1 MIDLN
6 LLKIA
11 QPEAIEN
18 VYKTH
23 RKAFISFATKYGL
36 SEDELLDVYQD
47 TIIAFIEN
55 IRKGHLEN
63 LQVELKTYLFSIG
76 KYLIFNRLKNKKDSS
91 ILTEDLSDEFIWE
104 DLEEENEE
112 RLTEIS
118 TSLKQL
124 GEQCYRILTM
134 FYYEEKK
141 LDEIQKI
148 LKYESKDVLKSQK
161 SRCLNHL
168 KRLLKK

>member
-1 MIDLN
+1 VTDLN

-11 QPEAIEN
+11 NPEAIEK

-23 RKAFISFATKYGL
+23 RKAFIAFGSKYGL
-36 SEDELLDVYQD
+36 SEDDLLDVYQD

-63 LQVELKTYLFSIG
+63 LQVEIKTYLFSIG
-76 KYLIFNRLKNKKDSS
+76 KYLIFSRLKTETGSK
-91 ILTEDLSDEFIWE
+91 ILAEDLPDEFIWE
-104 DLEEENEE
+104 ELEEEKEE
-112 RLTEIS
+112 RLAEIS
-118 TSLKQL
+118 ASLKQL

-148 LKYESKDVLKSQK
+148 LKYDNKDVLKSQK

-168 KRLLKK
+168 KKLLKK

>member
-1 MIDLN
+1 MIDLD

-11 QPEAIEN
+11 QPQAIEN

-23 RKAFISFATKYGL
+23 RKAFIAFGAKYGL
-36 SEDELLDVYQD
+36 AEDELLDIYQD

-63 LQVELKTYLFSIG
+63 LQVEVKTYLFSIG
-76 KYLIFNRLKNKKDSS
+76 KYLIFSRLKNIKDSE
-91 ILTEDLSDEFIWE
+91 IPIENLPDEFIWE
-104 DLEEENEE
+104 ELDEEKEE

-118 TSLKQL
+118 ANLKTL
-124 GEQCYRILTM
+124 GEQCYRILAM

-148 LKYESKDVLKSQK
+148 LKYENKDVLKSQK

-168 KRLLKK
+168 KKLLKK

>member
-1 MIDLN
+1 VIDLN

-11 QPEAIEN
+11 QPEAIEK

-23 RKAFISFATKYGL
+23 RKAFVAFGAKYGIA
-36 SEDELLDVYQD
+36 EDELLDIYQD

-55 IRKGHLEN
+55 IRKGYIEN

-76 KYLIFNRLKNKKDSS
+76 KYLIFNRLKTIKELGM
-91 ILTEDLSDEFIWE
+91 LTEDLPDEFIWE
-104 DLEEENEE
+104 DLEEEKEE
-112 RLTEIS
+112 RLAGIS
-118 TSLKQL
+118 ESLKQL

-148 LKYESKDVLKSQK
+148 LKYDNKDVLKSQK

-168 KRLLKK
+168 KKLLKK

>member
-23 RKAFISFATKYGL
+23 RKAFVVFGAKYGL
-36 SEDELLDVYQD
+36 AEEELLDIYQD

-55 IRKGHLEN
+55 IRKGHIEN
-63 LQVELKTYLFSIG
+63 LQVEVKTYLFSIG
-76 KYLIFNRLKNKKDSS
+76 KYLIFNRLKLSNNTN
-91 ILTEDLSDEFIWE
+91 ITIEDLPDNFVWE
-104 DLEEENEE
+104 ELEEEKEE
-112 RLTEIS
+112 LLTNVS
-118 TSLKQL
+118 ASLGQL

-148 LKYESKDVLKSQK
+148 LKYDHKDVLKSQK

-168 KRLLKK
+168 KKLLKK

>member
-1 MIDLN
+1 MTDLN

-11 QPEAIEN
+11 QPEAIEK

-23 RKAFISFATKYGL
+23 RKAFIAFGAKYGL
-36 SEDELLDVYQD
+36 AEDELLDIYQD

-63 LQVELKTYLFSIG
+63 LQVEVKTYLFSIG
-76 KYLIFNRLKNKKDSS
+76 KYLIFNKLKSS
-91 ILTEDLSDEFIWE
+91 NETNETIEDLPDNFVWE
-104 DLEEENEE
+104 EIEEEKEE

-118 TSLKQL
+118 ASLKHL

-148 LKYESKDVLKSQK
+148 LKYDNKDVLKSQK

-168 KRLLKK
+168 KKLLKK

>member
-1 MIDLN
+1 MIDLD

-11 QPEAIEN
+11 QPKAIEE
-18 VYKTH
+18 VYKIH
-23 RKAFISFATKYGL
+23 RKAFILFGSKYGL
-36 SEDELLDVYQD
+36 SEDDLLDIYQD

-55 IRKGHLEN
+55 IRKGQLDN
-63 LQVELKTYLFSIG
+63 LQVEVKTYLFSIG
-76 KYLIFNRLKNKKDSS
+76 KYLIFNRLKLTNEVNSS
-91 ILTEDLSDEFIWE
+91 IEDLPDQFVWE
-104 DLEEENEE
+104 ELEEEKEE

-118 TSLKQL
+118 ASLKQL

-148 LKYESKDVLKSQK
+148 LKYENKDVLKSQK

-168 KRLLKK
+168 KKLLKK